1 MITSST
7 FGKALQG
14 GKMKKKPT
22 QTLAV
27 ALKKDKAIDA
37 TMTPAMMKSDIKA
50 DKQLLAQKV
59 KKGKK

>member
-1 MITSST
+1 MITSSS

-14 GKMKKKPT
+14 GKMKKKPM

-37 TMTPAMMKSDIKA
+37 KMTPAMMKSDIKA
-50 DKQLLAQKV
+50 DKKLLA
-59 KKGKK
+59 KKLKK